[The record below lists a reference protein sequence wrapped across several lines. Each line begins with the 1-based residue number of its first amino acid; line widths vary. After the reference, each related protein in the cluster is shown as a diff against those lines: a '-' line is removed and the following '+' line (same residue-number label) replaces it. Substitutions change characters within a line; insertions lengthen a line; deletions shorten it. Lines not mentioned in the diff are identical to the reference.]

1 MKNHLISN
9 TLLSS
14 SILLILFLVD
24 LVLPHKAP
32 GHYYFTIGFFFVTYL
47 IQVILIYSLGRT
59 PASFNVIYNLTT
71 MLKMLLSL
79 SFLVIYFLVI
89 SKNSQTTETITFS
102 TFFIIIYFIYLIVN
116 TKLFFINKN
125 E

>member
-14 SILLILFLVD
+14 SILLILLFLE
-24 LVLPHKAP
+24 LVFLEKIP
-32 GHYYFTIGFFFVTYL
+32 GHYYTAVGFFFFTYI
-47 IQVILIYSLGRT
+47 IQSILIYSFGRT
-59 PASFNVIYNLTT
+59 PSSFNLIYNLTT